1 MENQTV
7 TIRHN
12 KAVKYYQLVRFM
24 ANLFSKDDS
33 TKVGCLFIKPD
44 TYEILTLG
52 YNGMPRGVNEKAEH
66 RWKRPEKYDYF
77 EHAERNAIFNA
88 ARTGTSLLGSIC
100 IVTLFPCC
108 DCARGIIQSGAKM
121 VVSMNP
127 FIVNDRA
134 TIDRWGSKWKTS
146 MEMLKEAG
154 VQIHYL
160 SVSDV
165 QIDAR
170 DAMNLMN
177 GLINSTDIENEIEID
192 TGVENSDCGECSER
206 VEESA
211 YYLGCSGCTDCAD
224 CTVCDNQGTE
234 PDIPESIPE
243 IDGEDE
249 TKQSETVCDACDSC
263 DSREE

>member
-1 MENQTV
+1 MDDQSV

-33 TKVGCLFIKPD
+33 TKVGCLFITPG

-52 YNGMPRGVNEKAEH
+52 YNGMPRGVDETKEH
-66 RWKRPEKYDYF
+66 RWIRPEKYDYF

-127 FIVNDRA
+127 FTVNDRA

-146 MEMLKEAG
+146 IEMLNEAG

-160 SVSDV
+160 SNEDIQMDPSVALS
-165 QIDAR
+165 
-170 DAMNLMN
+170 LMN
-177 GLINSTDIENEIEID
+177 GLIREAWSESEPIECD
-192 TGVENSDCGECSER
+192 D
-206 VEESA
+206 
-211 YYLGCSGCTDCAD
+211 D
-224 CTVCDNQGTE
+224 CDN
-234 PDIPESIPE
+234 
-243 IDGEDE
+243 
-249 TKQSETVCDACDSC
+249 CDACDEC
-263 DSREE
+263 CTENVTADLKIG